1 MEPFREHYH
10 GGPVF
15 EQLLYVSRLYTRHM
29 GSASLVPV
37 PLSSLRA
44 NCYGTERL

>member
-15 EQLLYVSRLYTRHM
+15 QQLFDVSRLYTRHM
-29 GSASLVPV
+29 GSAGLVPV
-37 PLSSLRA
+37 PLS
-44 NCYGTERL
+44 